1 MQKSQKTSW
10 LTKEEGHAQR
20 DWYVI
25 DLDGKVLGRAA
36 TKIAS
41 VLRGKHKPNFTPN
54 VDMGDFVV
62 VVNAGKVLLTG
73 QKRRNKMY
81 RRHTLYPGGL
91 REVSADKLL
100 ATYPDR
106 VVRQA
111 VAGMLPKGR
120 LGRRI
125 VKKLRIYAGPEHNHV
140 AQRPRE
146 LSL

>member
-1 MQKSQKTSW
+1 MKKSQKTTW

-25 DLDGKVLGRAA
+25 DLEGLVLGRAA
-36 TKIAS
+36 SKIAA

-54 VDMGDFVV
+54 VDMGDFVIAI
-62 VVNAGKVLLTG
+62 NASKVLLTG

-81 RRHTLYPGGL
+81 RRHTMYPGGF
-91 REVSADKLL
+91 REVSADALL

-106 VVRQA
+106 VIRQA
-111 VAGMLPKGR
+111 VWGMLPKGR

-125 VKKLRIYAGPEHNHV
+125 VKKLRIYSGPEHDHV

-146 LSL
+146 LTL

>member
-1 MQKSQKTSW
+1 MKKSQKTTW
-10 LTKEEGHAQR
+10 LTREEGLAQR

-25 DLDGKVLGRAA
+25 DLEGKVLGRAA
-36 TKIAS
+36 SKIAS
-41 VLRGKHKPNFTPN
+41 VLRGKHKPNYTPN
-54 VDMGDFVV
+54 VDMGDFVI
-62 VVNAGKVLLTG
+62 VVNASKVLLTG

-81 RRHTLYPGGL
+81 RRHTNYPGGF
-91 REVSADKLL
+91 REISAEGLL

-111 VAGMLPKGR
+111 VWGMLPKGR

-125 VKKLRIYAGPEHNHV
+125 VKKLRIYAGSEHDHV